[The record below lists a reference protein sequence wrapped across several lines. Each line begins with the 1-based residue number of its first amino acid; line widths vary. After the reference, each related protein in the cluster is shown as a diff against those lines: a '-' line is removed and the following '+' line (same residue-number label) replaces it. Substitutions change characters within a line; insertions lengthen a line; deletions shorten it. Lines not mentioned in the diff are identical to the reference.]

1 MDFNVH
7 NPSGVWIGIIE
18 EPISAI
24 WTRRYNKPGEFEIYT
39 QATAELLE
47 MIAEDCYITHEGDRT
62 VMVVERVELTT
73 DAENGNFVK
82 ITGRSA
88 ACLLDRRII
97 LEQTTLYGRVDQVIY
112 KLIDE
117 NAIRPANPARALPL
131 TMDVPDVITDR
142 ISTQHTGTNLL
153 TAVEDICAAHGL
165 GFRVVSDDISQVVLR
180 VELYVGKDRSAWQL
194 ENSPVFFSPEF
205 ENLISS
211 NYAFDMAKYKNV
223 AVVAGEGE
231 GKARKRAVFGDASG
245 LLRRELYVDA
255 RDMST
260 NEGEIGD
267 ADYTAQLEARGA
279 EKLAETQTTE
289 AFGGEVDTVNTFT
302 LDVDYTV
309 GDIVT
314 VENEYG
320 IRVDTRISA
329 IPEYWDENGYS
340 ADCVFEGME
349 G

>member
-7 NPSGVWIGIIE
+7 DPGGVWIGIVE

-39 QATAELLE
+39 QATAYLLDL
-47 MIAEDCYITHEGDRT
+47 IAEDCYITHEGDNT
-62 VMVVERVELTT
+62 IMLVERVELTT

-82 ITGRSA
+82 IKGRSA

-97 LEQTTLYGRVDQVIY
+97 LEQTTLYGRVDQALY

-117 NAIRPANPARALPL
+117 NAINPANPQRALPL
-131 TMDVPDVITDR
+131 TMDLPDVMTDT
-142 ISTQHTGTNLL
+142 ISAQYTGTNLL
-153 TAVEDICAAHGL
+153 AAIEDICAAYGL
-165 GFRVVSDDISQVVLR
+165 GFRVVSDNASQVIPR
-180 VELYVGKDRSAWQL
+180 FELYTGTNRSAGQSV
-194 ENSPVFFSPEF
+194 NSPIYFSQEF
-205 ENLISS
+205 ENLVASS
-211 NYAFDMAKYKNV
+211 YAFDLSKYKNV

-231 GKARKRAVFGDASG
+231 GKARKRAVVGEASG

-260 NEGEIGD
+260 NEGEISD
-267 ADYTAQLEARGA
+267 ADYTAQLEARGT
-279 EKLAETQTTE
+279 EKLAETHTTE
-289 AFGGEVDTVNTFT
+289 AFGGEVDTLNTFA
-302 LDVDYTV
+302 LDVDYSV

-329 IPEYWDENGYS
+329 IPEYWDENGY
-340 ADCVFEGME
+340 ATDCVFEGME